1 VVRGRAGRGEGT
13 QMMQRFWS
21 VLAVTLGKRA
31 GLVSVICLGVTLVL
45 GIGITQL
52 EFATGQDSYLNK
64 DDQVAKDNVTYQD
77 LFGGQAMLTVITMDE
92 GHTVDELFTA
102 ENRAQL
108 VQFHDELLASN
119 TLHGVI
125 TPLTIAE
132 FADSLVQSDSGDP
145 TASIAGGALQTALTK
160 EQSGS
165 PEQVARVEDAGKTLE
180 RINAIPDGQRTF
192 DNPEWVKFLLYDN
205 EGDIRLAHRSF
216 ILDPTHAQI
225 VTRLVGNE
233 SIETEGKASDLV
245 RAQADKLD
253 LENASVVTTGAPV
266 LLKDINDYLRGGMLT
281 LGGIAVAI
289 MVVILLLLFK
299 VRWRLLP
306 LGVILVGVVWAFG
319 LAGYLGIPL
328 TIVTIAGLPVMLGVG
343 IDYAIQMHARVE
355 EEAVLD
361 RSEHPIQETARNLG
375 PALLV
380 VTFDAIFA
388 FAALRFAKVPMIRDF
403 GLLLAVGI
411 AAICLCSII
420 LPLAILGIR
429 EHRSPTTGKDFREGA
444 LGKIVVFLGRVP
456 SGLAIPLAIASVI
469 IFLWGIAVEDDL
481 TLQTDPV
488 QWVNQESQAI
498 KDLNAVEEAT
508 NSTSEL
514 GVFVQSDDVFSDET
528 VQFVHEF
535 TRDQLASYDGALLTG
550 SSIETS
556 VGDLITVPGASDIAP
571 TGDEV
576 RAAFEVAPDDLKVS
590 TVSPEATD
598 MNIVFR
604 AGPSSLEDRAPIV
617 QNIRDNTETPEGI
630 SLTPSGLA
638 VVGVGLLE
646 NLEANRVE
654 LTYLALLFV
663 FLFLAVRLRSIV
675 RSLLSLVPVAIA
687 VGLASIIAYTFNLKL
702 SPMTAVGGPLV
713 IAACTEFTSLILLRF
728 VEERGRGYTPREAM
742 DVTASRTGR
751 AFIVSALTAICGVA
765 VLSFSSLPL
774 LRDFGRIVAMNVAVA
789 LVCALVVLPP
799 MLVWADRR
807 NLVSRGLIKKP
818 QPYAEAPPVRYPA
831 PASGS

>member
-1 VVRGRAGRGEGT
+1 
-13 QMMQRFWS
+13 M
-21 VLAVTLGKRA
+21 
-31 GLVSVICLGVTLVL
+31 
-45 GIGITQL
+45 
-52 EFATGQDSYLNK
+52 N
-64 DDQVAKDNVTYQD
+64 
-77 LFGGQAMLTVITMDE
+77 
-92 GHTVDELFTA
+92 
-102 ENRAQL
+102 
-108 VQFHDELLASN
+108 
-119 TLHGVI
+119 
-125 TPLTIAE
+125 
-132 FADSLVQSDSGDP
+132 
-145 TASIAGGALQTALTK
+145 
-160 EQSGS
+160 
-165 PEQVARVEDAGKTLE
+165 
-180 RINAIPDGQRTF
+180 
-192 DNPEWVKFLLYDN
+192 FLLYDN
-205 EGDIRLAHRSF
+205 QGDIRLAHRSF
-216 ILDPTHAQI
+216 ILDKTHAQI
-225 VTRLVGNE
+225 VTRLIGNE
-233 SIETEGKASDLV
+233 SIEVEGKASELV
-245 RAQADKLD
+245 QAQADKLD
-253 LENASVVTTGAPV
+253 LANATVVTTGAPV

-306 LGVILVGVVWAFG
+306 LLVILVGVVWAFG

-420 LPLAILGIR
+420 LPFAILGIR

-456 SGLAIPLAIASVI
+456 SGFAIPLAIASVV
-469 IFLWGIAVEDDL
+469 IFVWGISVEDDL

-488 QWVNQESQAI
+488 QWVNQDSQAI

-514 GVFVQSDDVFSDET
+514 GVFVQSDNVFSDET

-556 VGDLITVPGASDIAP
+556 VGDLITVPGATDIAP

-576 RAAFEVAPDDLKVS
+576 RAAFDVAPDDLKAS

-604 AGPSSLEDRAPIV
+604 AGPVIARGSSPDRAEHPR
-617 QNIRDNTETPEGI
+617 QHRDARGH
-630 SLTPSGLA
+630 LA
-638 VVGVGLLE
+638 HSVRPRRRRRRAPREPRGEPCRTDLSR
-646 NLEANRVE
+646 A
-654 LTYLALLFV
+654 AL
-663 FLFLAVRLRSIV
+663 R
-675 RSLLSLVPVAIA
+675 VPVPRGPAA
-687 VGLASIIAYTFNLKL
+687 VD
-702 SPMTAVGGPLV
+702 
-713 IAACTEFTSLILLRF
+713 R
-728 VEERGRGYTPREAM
+728 
-742 DVTASRTGR
+742 
-751 AFIVSALTAICGVA
+751 
-765 VLSFSSLPL
+765 
-774 LRDFGRIVAMNVAVA
+774 AVA
-789 LVCALVVLPP
+789 AL
-799 MLVWADRR
+799 ARAGRHRR
-807 NLVSRGLIKKP
+807 RSRVDHRVHVRPQAEPDDGRRRSARDRGLHR
-818 QPYAEAPPVRYPA
+818 VHVVDPA
-831 PASGS
+831 AFRRGTRPRTTRRARRWT